1 MNPQYFGTDP
11 TDIRTRS
18 RINPKFRIRIP
29 DHICFKFWR
38 CRRFEVWVLLLLM
51 LLLLFVV
58 VVAAVDC
65 SCCYFYHKPAR
76 FCFWVIRD
84 YFFVCYSVKAEL
96 CDHCC
101 LSFLLSV
108 SSITHKSVYWCRP
121 NMVRR
126 GDPLEVIKFWCWFG
140 SGCESRISV
149 YRPFVCLL
157 RSGIY
162 GNGFPLGLF

>member
-1 MNPQYFGTDP
+1 M
-11 TDIRTRS
+11 
-18 RINPKFRIRIP
+18 
-29 DHICFKFWR
+29 
-38 CRRFEVWVLLLLM
+38 LLLLM

-108 SSITHKSVYWCRP
+108 REGINKSTLSWC
-121 NMVRR
+121 
-126 GDPLEVIKFWCWFG
+126 
-140 SGCESRISV
+140 
-149 YRPFVCLL
+149 
-157 RSGIY
+157 
-162 GNGFPLGLF
+162 